1 MKYLIDTNICIY
13 LLKKRDEVLRKKF
26 NSFSTEDFSVSV
38 ISVAEL
44 EFGISNS
51 EQQES
56 NRITILKF
64 LSQFTLLTFNEEDA
78 RAYGYILSKLRQAGT
93 PIGEFDT
100 LIAAQAINR
109 NLILLTNDNHFS
121 RIPNVRIENWIKKK

>member
-56 NRITILKF
+56 NRVAILKF

-78 RAYGYILSKLRQAGT
+78 RAYGYIQSKLRQAGT

>member
-56 NRITILKF
+56 NRVTILKF

-78 RAYGYILSKLRQAGT
+78 RAYGYIQSKLRQAGT